1 MSNWKQWKQV
11 QTKYFPC
18 IADARMYFF
27 QEGYLTVDTDFY
39 HEKMQK
45 IVNLQVVGEVYID
58 QCELTKAKAREFH
71 KVV

>member
-1 MSNWKQWKQV
+1 MKAKFQQV

-45 IVNLQVVGEVYID
+45 IVNLEVVGEVYID
-58 QCELTKAKAREFH
+58 QSEIAKAKAREFH
-71 KVV
+71 KVM